1 MKRKFMLV
9 IVLVITLVA
18 SSSAFAQT
26 DITDLSTTSQ
36 LAELEPYITT
46 TKDGGIFRQELD

>member
-1 MKRKFMLV
+1 MLV

-36 LAELEPYITT
+36 L
-46 TKDGGIFRQELD
+46 GIS